1 MEKKKLTGFLVDPYK
16 RLAVPMT
23 IDGDL
28 DSLYAAMGVDCI
40 DIVERTIAGKLF
52 TIVCDDEGLLKDK
65 PIPSAT
71 SKSNTVML
79 VGPLFVCNDGG
90 SDLAS
95 LTPADVKFIK
105 RNLGVAIVPGHGMS
119 PVLRHVGY

>member
-1 MEKKKLTGFLVDPYK
+1 MGKKLTGFLIDPYK
-16 RLAVPMT
+16 RLAVQMT
-23 IDGDL
+23 LEDTL
-28 DSLYAAMGVDCI
+28 DELYAALGVTCI
-40 DIVERTIAGKLF
+40 DIVTRTINGKAY

-71 SKSNTVML
+71 SDSNTVML
-79 VGPLFVCNDGG
+79 FGPLFVTNDNGPE
-90 SDLAS
+90 LAS

-105 RNLGVAIVPGHGMS
+105 RNLGVVVMPGHGMS

>member
-1 MEKKKLTGFLVDPYK
+1 MEKKLTGFLVDPYK
-16 RLAVPMT
+16 RLAVQMT
-23 IDGDL
+23 IDG
-28 DSLYAAMGVDCI
+28 SLESIYDAMGVECI
-40 DIVERTIAGKLF
+40 EIVERTIAGKIY

-71 SKSNTVML
+71 SDAYTTMF
-79 VGPLFVCNDGG
+79 VGPLFVTNDGG

-95 LTPADVKFIK
+95 LTPADVKFIR
-105 RNLGVAIVPGHGMS
+105 RNIGVVHIAGHGMT